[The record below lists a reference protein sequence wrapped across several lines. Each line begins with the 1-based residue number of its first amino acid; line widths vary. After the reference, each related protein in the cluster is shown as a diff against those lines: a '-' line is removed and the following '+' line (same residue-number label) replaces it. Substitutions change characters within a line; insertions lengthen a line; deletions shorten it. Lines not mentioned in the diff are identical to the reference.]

1 LFYGRFEN
9 QPGAMAF
16 DTCATTLQRDC
27 VRIKKSGMS
36 TLGCFVVAEAI
47 LQTATATFN
56 SSMMLAFRHF
66 AGSDLYTTAMQRILR
81 VLSRF

>member
-1 LFYGRFEN
+1 
-9 QPGAMAF
+9 
-16 DTCATTLQRDC
+16 
-27 VRIKKSGMS
+27 MS

-47 LQTATATFN
+47 LQAAAATLN

>member
-9 QPGAMAF
+9 LPGAVALGSY
-16 DTCATTLQRDC
+16 ATTLQRDY

-36 TLGCFVVAEAI
+36 TLGCFVVAKAI
-47 LQTATATFN
+47 LQAATATFN

-66 AGSDLYTTAMQRILR
+66 AGSDL
-81 VLSRF
+81 